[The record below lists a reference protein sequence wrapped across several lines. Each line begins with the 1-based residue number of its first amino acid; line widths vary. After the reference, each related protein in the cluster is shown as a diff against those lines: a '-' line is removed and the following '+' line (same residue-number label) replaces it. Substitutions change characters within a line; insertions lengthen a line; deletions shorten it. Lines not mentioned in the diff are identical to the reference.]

1 MTAQAID
8 FQTAAGR
15 RAQLRAVLCSEP
27 WVESIIAPAPDGATW
42 RYMPD
47 AYPPGGDKTKMRDCP
62 ACRRICPPAGGSG
75 QPCCDCQTEQAED
88 GYIEWI
94 VRRERRELREDI
106 ARLWWRS
113 ALPIADRPF
122 IISRD
127 WRRKKRM
134 AKDRAPITEL
144 AGACLGDGGRPALP
158 VAIFGRKWVKAVEG
172 CPYDTR
178 ELFEE
183 GEPGGGSETRGIRI
197 ALEIARRRLD
207 PPKKEKGRAPGCQVL
222 LLPESEKALLKE
234 IAYFKAKR
242 RIMPSTRRYSR
253 HTPYILAPEDFD
265 SWTRYCRVR
274 EDEAESLDVESAVAW
289 G

>member
-8 FQTAAGR
+8 FRTAAGR
-15 RAQLRAVLCSEP
+15 RPQLRDVVCSEP
-27 WVESIIAPAPDGATW
+27 WVESIIAPAPDGTDW
-42 RYMPD
+42 RYLPD
-47 AYPPGGDKTKMRDCP
+47 IYPPGREKTQMRVCP
-62 ACRRICPPAGGSG
+62 ACRRICPPAGGDG
-75 QPCCDCQTEQAED
+75 QPCCDCQTEQEED
-88 GYIEWI
+88 RYIEWI

-113 ALPIADRPF
+113 AIPIADQPF

-127 WRRKKRM
+127 WKRKKRK
-134 AKDRAPITEL
+134 AKDRSPTTEF
-144 AGACLGDGGRPALP
+144 AGACLSDGGGPPLP
-158 VAIFGRKWVKAVEG
+158 IEFFGREWVKAVDG

-178 ELFEE
+178 ELLED
-183 GEPGGGSETRGIRI
+183 GELGRGSETRGIRI

-222 LLPESEKALLKE
+222 LLPESEKALRKE

-242 RIMPSTRRYSR
+242 RVMPSARRYSR
-253 HTPYILAPEDFD
+253 HSPYMLAPEDFD
-265 SWTRYCRVR
+265 SWTRYCRIR
-274 EDEAESLDVESAVAW
+274 EDEAESLNAESAVAW